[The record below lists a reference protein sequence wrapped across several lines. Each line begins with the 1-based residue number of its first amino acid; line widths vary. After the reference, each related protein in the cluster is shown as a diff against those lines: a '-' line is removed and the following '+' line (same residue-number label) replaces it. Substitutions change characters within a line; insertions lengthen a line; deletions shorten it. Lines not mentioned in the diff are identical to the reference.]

1 MSKVS
6 ERWKGLR
13 IYSQN
18 VYRKYDWVQAL
29 LTDRNNPYDIFFF
42 QEPPWLHLRNVASMV
57 YWEGT
62 PVKGMPSHPDYI
74 CLYQVKSNSMSH
86 STRMNLDHVSLLMF
100 IRISF
105 PRGTVA

>member
-74 CLYQVKSNSMSH
+74 CLYQVKSNSMSRTFDEDE
-86 STRMNLDHVSLLMF
+86 SRPHVAAY
-100 IRISF
+100 
-105 PRGTVA
+105 VHK